1 MSADGPTLEG
11 PAFVLGNGPD
21 LPLASLRLL
30 SNQFTIG
37 VNPWH
42 GQETPARMSR
52 ELQRLLA
59 DCSGQVCFIH
69 GARGL
74 AETVARL
81 PHTDSGKLKQRLR
94 RHLAPHTRG

>member
-1 MSADGPTLEG
+1 MSADGSTLDG
-11 PAFVLGNGPD
+11 PAFILGTGPD
-21 LPLASLRLL
+21 LPLALLRLL

-42 GQETPARMSR
+42 GQETLPRMSQ

-59 DCSGQVCFIH
+59 DCSGQVCLIH
-69 GARGL
+69 GAMGL
-74 AETVARL
+74 AASVARL
-81 PHTDSGKLKQRLR
+81 PHTDGGKLKQRLR